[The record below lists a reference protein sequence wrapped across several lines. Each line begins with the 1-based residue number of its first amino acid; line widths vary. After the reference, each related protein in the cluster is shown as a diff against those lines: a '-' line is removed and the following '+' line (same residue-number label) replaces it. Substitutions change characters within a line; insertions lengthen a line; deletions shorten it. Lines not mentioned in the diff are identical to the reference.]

1 MSESYFIRGLSS
13 TELPH
18 HLDKHVQILLV
29 DAAVIVKI
37 K

>member
-1 MSESYFIRGLSS
+1 MSYFIRCLNKF
-13 TELPH
+13 ELPH

-29 DAAVIVKI
+29 NAAIVIKI